1 MRLRSAGSLAK
12 DASPFE
18 ARVQK
23 SQHIVS
29 IAFSG
34 SKQIT
39 GQGQIHHDGKN
50 DKELGTFVNLH
61 IS

>member
-1 MRLRSAGSLAK
+1 MRLRSAESLAK

-18 ARVQK
+18 ARVRK
-23 SQHIVS
+23 SQNIVS

-39 GQGQIHHDGKN
+39 EQGQIHRDGKIG
-50 DKELGTFVNLH
+50 KELGTFVNPH